1 MTEYRFH
8 FARRFAA
15 RAAVILAGMYLAF
28 AVGAPWMIN
37 DAPPTPQDFVASK
50 VCCAKAAPAA
60 K

>member
-1 MTEYRFH
+1 MTESTFRH
-8 FARRFAA
+8 STRFAA

-28 AVGAPWMIN
+28 AVGAPWMLN

-50 VCCAKAAPAA
+50 VCCAKAVSA